1 MPKIFDVISVLTALS
16 FVLFLVLYPRPAVS
30 HSWYDADCCDRW
42 DCAPAPEGAV
52 RPVSGGYR
60 VSMKS
65 PVTQNWIDEFIAHN
79 SEKIRFS
86 RDEKFHVCIPYEAVR
101 CLYVPG
107 GNS

>member
-1 MPKIFDVISVLTALS
+1 MPKIFDLVSIVAALC
-16 FVLFLVLYPRPAVS
+16 FVLFLVFYPRPAVS
-30 HSWYDADCCDRW
+30 HGWYDVDCCDTK

-52 RPVSGGYR
+52 IPSDKGYR

-65 PVTQNWIDEFIAHN
+65 PITPNWVDELIPYG
-79 SEKIRFS
+79 SDKIRFS